1 MAQAPQR
8 NRPRIHAPNRP
19 RIYAPVSTPNH
30 FLLRI
35 GDGIHFNR
43 SSSQSIWGIGST
55 SPLGKW
61 FKSTVK
67 AGDLLWFVTGG
78 SKGKVVAMA
87 TFTET
92 RDRIIGPIID
102 LTATNEELGWT
113 NTEGNW
119 DTEVHYKD
127 LFNLT
132 ERCMLSGI
140 KGAATFRLYNEEKC
154 KVNLPVEYHDIVR
167 NSKVTNHM

>member
-8 NRPRIHAPNRP
+8 NRPRIHAP
-19 RIYAPVSTPNH
+19 VSTPDH
-30 FLLRI
+30 FLLRV

-43 SSSQSIWGIGST
+43 SSSQSIWGISST
-55 SPLGKW
+55 SPVGKG

-67 AGDLLWFVTGG
+67 VGDILWFVTGG
-78 SKGKVVAMA
+78 SKGKIIAVA
-87 TFTET
+87 TFTQT
-92 RDRIIGPIID
+92 RERIIGPIID

-132 ERCMLSGI
+132 ECDLLTGI
-140 KGAATFRLYNEEKC
+140 KGAATVRIYKEEKC
-154 KVNLPVEYHDIVR
+154 DVNLPAEYQHILR
-167 NSKVTNHM
+167 YSKITNSM

>member
-1 MAQAPQR
+1 MTQAPQR
-8 NRPRIHAPNRP
+8 NRP
-19 RIYAPVSTPNH
+19 RIYAPVSTPKH
-30 FLLRI
+30 FLLRV
-35 GDGIHFNR
+35 GDGIHFIR
-43 SSSQSIWGIGST
+43 SSSRFIWGIT
-55 SPLGKW
+55 SSSNAGKG

-67 AGDLLWFVTGG
+67 AGDILWFVTGG
-78 SKGKVVAMA
+78 SKGKIIAMA

-92 RDRIIGPIID
+92 RERIIGPIID

-132 ERCMLSGI
+132 ECNLLTGI
-140 KGAATFRLYNEEKC
+140 KGAATVRIYNQEKC
-154 KVNLPVEYHDIVR
+154 NVKLPTKYEHIIQD
-167 NSKVTNHM
+167 SKITKSM

>member
-8 NRPRIHAPNRP
+8 NRPRI
-19 RIYAPVSTPNH
+19 YAPASTPAH
-30 FLLRI
+30 FLLRV

-43 SSSQSIWGIGST
+43 SSSQSIWGITST
-55 SPLGKW
+55 SPVGKG

-67 AGDLLWFVTGG
+67 AGDILWFVTGR
-78 SKGKVVAMA
+78 SKGKIIAMA
-87 TFTET
+87 TFTQT
-92 RDRIIGPIID
+92 RERIIGPIID

-132 ERCMLSGI
+132 ERDLLTGI
-140 KGAATFRLYNEEKC
+140 KGAATVRLYKEEKC
-154 KVNLPVEYHDIVR
+154 NVNLPAEYQSILR
-167 NSKVTNHM
+167 YSKITKSM